1 MNTTV
6 HSLTRGRGNVAAAAG
21 ALWMVIASVALA
33 APADISNTPMAQA
46 ANGDVRSNIMFI
58 LDDSGSMGSTA
69 VPDDVN
75 DYNNLCEGYH
85 GVNGIFYNPAAVYRP
100 PIRADGTSYT
110 DASFTSAWSDG
121 YAQSG
126 NVNLNQVAN
135 LGDATLS
142 RTDYRGVPVTR
153 VGGTNSNPTNSR
165 FYYATYKT
173 TVNPSTPVC
182 TGVQYDWTK
191 WDIVTSAAGWTP
203 AERTNY
209 ANWYSY
215 YRTRMLAMRAG
226 VGRAFSGLA
235 ADRVRVGYSTI
246 SETGVTNNSKFLN
259 VGDFDAGTQKADFYT
274 KLYAAIP
281 SGGTPLRPALVK
293 AGKYFANKISGQTDP
308 MQYSCQKNFT
318 ILSTDGYWNT
328 GSGEPASYVP
338 TRLNGT
344 TAIGNPDGGSTI
356 ARPMRDACTPGNG
369 ANGCTNSA
377 SGTGVNNS
385 LADIAMYFYS
395 TDLRDQAT
403 LNNCT
408 GAISGENVCTDKPAD
423 NSNSI
428 KFQNMTT
435 YTVGLGVNGLLNY
448 RSDYKTST
456 SGDYFDI
463 KQGTKV
469 WPNPKSDD
477 AIGGLAD
484 AGWNVVTR
492 IDDLWHAAVNG
503 GGTYFSANDA
513 LQLSSNLQQAFVDI
527 NSKTAAGSASSTSS
541 LRPTA
546 GDDWLFFSLATT
558 GKWTG
563 QLRAYKIDV
572 STGAVLNPSTPIWEA
587 SARIDAQG
595 ARTIYHYKPSAT
607 NKIAPFTYANL
618 TTGQQAYFDNLCL
631 TGSEKLSQCPLLSAP
646 ARAQVTGANVVNY
659 LTGTRTKEMTAAL
672 VDNRLFRARD
682 TVLGD
687 IVNASAVYVKK
698 SPFVYGDF
706 GHNTFATST
715 ATRTGVIYTAANDG
729 MLHAIKVGT
738 SVTDPT
744 GGTEL
749 WAYVPSMVM
758 PKMWKLADDRY
769 SNMHE
774 YYVDAT
780 PVIGDVYDSA
790 TSSWKTILVGGLNA
804 GGRGYYALDITVPES
819 PKVLWEASSATDSDI
834 GLTFGN
840 PIITKNKAGVWV
852 VAFSSGYNNVSPGS
866 GNGHLFVV
874 NALTGSLNGAGTA
887 FNTADVSFRKL
898 PTNVIA
904 IPVGS
909 SVTPS
914 NLGKINAWIDSDA
927 GNTTKRF
934 YGGDMLGN
942 VWRFDFD
949 DNIAPLGNE
958 AFRIGYTAS
967 NQPITTKPQLTE
979 VKVGASAVP
988 VVTIATGRLLGASD
1002 VADNSTQSVYA
1013 IKDDLSVIPLGDLRS
1028 GGSGLVR
1035 QNLGTDRRL
1044 SPVNAVDWS
1053 TSKGWYVD
1061 LDVTAGERV
1070 NIDFQQQFNLLTVAS
1085 NIPAPTAC
1093 TPGGTSWLYYF
1104 DIRSGTVLLT
1114 YYADSL
1120 TVGISTVALT
1130 TGKTVTYQQGSVDAP
1145 PTVRGDPP
1153 PPGAGASTLRRTS
1166 WRELVD

>member
-6 HSLTRGRGNVAAAAG
+6 HSRTRVRGNVAAAAG
-21 ALWMVIASVALA
+21 VLSMAIASVALA
-33 APADISNTPMAQA
+33 APADISNTPIAQT

-75 DYNNLCEGYH
+75 GYNNLCEGYH
-85 GVNGIFYNPAAVYRP
+85 GVNGIFYNPTVTYKP
-100 PIRADGTSYT
+100 PVKADGTSYL
-110 DASFTSAWSDG
+110 DANFTSAWSDG

-126 NVNLNQVAN
+126 SVNLNQVAN
-135 LGDATLS
+135 LGIS
-142 RTDYRGVPVTR
+142 SPSIIRSDYWGVPATR
-153 VGGTNSNPTNSR
+153 VGGTNSSPTISR

-173 TVNPSTPVC
+173 NLTPSTPVC
-182 TGVQYDWTK
+182 TGTQYDWTK
-191 WDIVTSAAGWTP
+191 WDIVTSLP
-203 AERTNY
+203 VAERTNY

-215 YRTRMLAMRAG
+215 YRTRMLTMRAG

-259 VGDFDAGTQKADFYT
+259 VGDFDTGTQKADFFA

-293 AGKYFANKISGQTDP
+293 AGRYFANKISGQTDP

-338 TRLNGT
+338 RRLIGT
-344 TAIGNPDGGSTI
+344 TAIGNVDSGATV
-356 ARPMRDACTPGNG
+356 ARPMRDECTPTTATNRPD
-369 ANGCTNSA
+369 GCTSA
-377 SGTGVNNS
+377 LGSGVSNS

-448 RSDYKTST
+448 RSDYKTAT

-477 AIGGLAD
+477 TSGLASPGD
-484 AGWNVVTR
+484 VITR

-513 LQLSSNLQQAFVDI
+513 LQLSSNLQQAFIDI

-572 STGAVLNPSTPIWEA
+572 STGAVLNPGTPIWEA
-587 SARIDAQG
+587 SARIGAQG

-618 TTGQQAYFDNLCL
+618 TTAQQAFFDNLCL
-631 TGSEKLSQCPLLSAP
+631 AGSEKLSQCPLLSAP
-646 ARAQVTGANVVNY
+646 ALAQVTGTNVVNY
-659 LTGTRTKEMTAAL
+659 LAGTRTKEMTAAL
-672 VDNRLFRARD
+672 ADNKLFRARD

-698 SPFVYGDF
+698 SPFAYSDA

-729 MLHAIKVGT
+729 MLHAIKVGAT
-738 SVTDPT
+738 VTDTT

-758 PKMWKLADDRY
+758 SKMWKLADDKY

-774 YYVDAT
+774 FYVDAT

-819 PKVLWEASSATDSDI
+819 PKVLWEVSSSTDSDI

-840 PIITKNKAGVWV
+840 PVITKNKAGVWI

-874 NALTGSLNGAGTA
+874 NALTGSLNGTGTA
-887 FNTADVSFRKL
+887 FNTADASFRKL

-909 SVTPS
+909 VVTPS

-949 DNIAPLGNE
+949 DNIAPAGNE
-958 AFRIGYTAS
+958 AFRLGYTAS

-979 VKVGASAVP
+979 VKVGALAVP
-988 VVTIATGRLLGASD
+988 VVSIATGRLLGASD
-1002 VADNSTQSVYA
+1002 VADNSTQSIYA
-1013 IKDDLSVIPLGDLRS
+1013 FKDDLSVIPLGDLRS

-1035 QNLGTDRRL
+1035 QRLGTDRRL

-1114 YYADSL
+1114 YYSDSL

-1145 PTVRGDPP
+1145 PTLRDDPP